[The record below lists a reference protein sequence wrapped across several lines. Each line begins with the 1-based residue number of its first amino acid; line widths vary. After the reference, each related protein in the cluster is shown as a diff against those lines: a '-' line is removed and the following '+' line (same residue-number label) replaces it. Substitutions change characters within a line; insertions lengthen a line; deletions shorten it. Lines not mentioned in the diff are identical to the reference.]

1 MKKARMYWLESRWPL
16 IEMKMSRAD
25 CLRWYKER
33 KVHPMPGK
41 SSCIGGPY
49 HHNDQWKNMQKN
61 YPKDFEDACE
71 VDDKIRKGLKNTTAE
86 LFLHKKAVPLRS
98 IDFQEKPKQASLF
111 GETFDEEF
119 ADECEG
125 LCGV

>member
-1 MKKARMYWLESRWPL
+1 
-16 IEMKMSRAD
+16 
-25 CLRWYKER
+25 
-33 KVHPMPGK
+33 MPGK
-41 SSCIGGPY
+41 SSCIGCPY

-61 YPKDFEDACE
+61 YPVDFEDACE
-71 VDDKIRKGLKNTTAE
+71 VDDKIRHGLKNTTAE
-86 LFLHKKAVPLRS
+86 LFLHKSAKPLRD
-98 IDFQEKPKQASLF
+98 INFLEPKKQASLF